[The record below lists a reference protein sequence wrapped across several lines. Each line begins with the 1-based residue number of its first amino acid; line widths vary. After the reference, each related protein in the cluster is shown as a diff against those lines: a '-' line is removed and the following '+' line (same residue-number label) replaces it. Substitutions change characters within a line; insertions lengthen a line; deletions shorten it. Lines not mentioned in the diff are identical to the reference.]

1 MLEREAYLLQNQ
13 LNLFPIGGKLVL
25 SDDGRLSFTLGALA
39 KDASMGWL
47 EKRSER
53 TG

>member
-13 LNLFPIGGKLVL
+13 LNPFPIGGKLVL
-25 SDDGRLSFTLGALA
+25 SDDGRLSFSSAHSPRTPRWG
-39 KDASMGWL
+39 GWRR
-47 EKRSER
+47 RSER